1 MSLASSMKQIQAA
14 LDTSSDC
21 SAGLTGQKQ
30 VFGIERGPSGGPEIL
45 AALYLDDP
53 TFGFWYGHIL
63 RHPKKPGA
71 YVALIVWTDQ
81 FINATNVP
89 LLFRRF
95 HYWVKIRLKYRH
107 CLVQSPDDAYAEA
120 RSLDSAAS
128 SLIQMIRRFDIDKR
142 IGWEGS
148 PYEYDK
154 SEPRIVLIYGLGGI
168 ESAPGSDHGP
178 FPPVPMPTELRL
190 VGVQG

>member
-1 MSLASSMKQIQAA
+1 MSLASSLKQIQAA

-45 AALYLDDP
+45 AALFLDDP

-63 RHPKKPGA
+63 RHPQKPGVF
-71 YVALIVWTDQ
+71 VALIVCTDQ

-95 HYWVKIRLKYRH
+95 HYWVAVRLKHRD
-107 CLVQSPDDAYAEA
+107 CLVQDPDDAYAEA

-128 SLIQMIRRFDIDKR
+128 ALIQMIYRFDVDKR

-148 PYEYDK
+148 AYEYDHAESRSHEVYGWGDIENPK
-154 SEPRIVLIYGLGGI
+154 ST
-168 ESAPGSDHGP
+168 

-190 VGVQG
+190 VGAPE